1 MRGIL
6 PGCSTACGETRNSV
20 GRGTSKPL
28 LLVQNVR
35 MPVVEL
41 QTGPDRESP
50 PSPAHARAY
59 VERVATAAREHP
71 WLVVVALAVL
81 ACLLGRVPFMGR
93 PLSPDEGGLLM
104 VARQWSP
111 GDSLYGDYWVD
122 RPPVLIAIFALAD
135 LFGGP
140 WGLRALGVLAVLASV
155 LLAGL
160 LGRVVAPQL
169 RTAALLPAATAA
181 LLLATPL
188 FGASVVD
195 AEVLGLPLVLAGMV
209 AAVASSR
216 AESPRVALW
225 WGLAAGAAGAG
236 AALTKQNLLDVFV
249 LVLALL
255 VIRGPGGIRPRVAAV
270 LGTALGA
277 GAVVAGA
284 VAVSTALGTSPGE
297 LWQAVVTFRG
307 EATRVLLESP
317 ASADRLLK
325 MLLALLGSGAPLLAV
340 VLLLG
345 LRRRRHMAPGHTEL
359 RWPVVA
365 VLVWEAFAVLMGGS
379 YWLHYL
385 TGLVPGLVLLAA
397 VSGLPERLGGP
408 VAERSRRHAPFAIAY
423 AYAALSTLC
432 VIGWVAVHPPDRSSP
447 QAVASY
453 LEARAQPG
461 DTAVVAFG
469 VPSILQASGLE
480 SPYPDLWSLP
490 VRVRDPQLLGLAALL
505 SGPDRPTWL
514 VISGTSLWTW
524 GVDPAAAQ
532 PYVDTHYVHMDDVA
546 GYAIYR
552 KSETTS

>member
-1 MRGIL
+1 
-6 PGCSTACGETRNSV
+6 
-20 GRGTSKPL
+20 
-28 LLVQNVR
+28 

-50 PSPAHARAY
+50 PPPTGARAY
-59 VERVATAAREHP
+59 FERVATVAREHP
-71 WLVVVALAVL
+71 WLAVVALAVL

-135 LFGGP
+135 VLGGP

-160 LGRVVAPQL
+160 LGRVVAPQV

-209 AAVASSR
+209 TAVASSR
-216 AESPRVALW
+216 ADSPRVALW

-255 VIRGPGGIRPRVAAV
+255 VIRGPGGIRSRVSAV

-277 GAVVAGA
+277 GVVVGGA
-284 VAVSTALGTSPGE
+284 VAVSNALGTSPGE
-297 LWQAVVTFRG
+297 LWAAVVTFRG

-317 ASADRLLK
+317 ASADRLRN

-345 LRRRRHMAPGHTEL
+345 MQRRRHMAPGHTDL

-365 VLVWEAFAVLMGGS
+365 VLVWEVFAVLMGGS

-397 VSGLPERLGGP
+397 VSGLPDRVP
-408 VAERSRRHAPFAIAY
+408 ERSRRRAPVGLAY
-423 AYAALSTLC
+423 GYAALSTLC
-432 VIGWVAVHPPDRSSP
+432 VIGWVAVNPPDRSSS

-453 LEARAQPG
+453 LETRAQPG

-490 VRVRDPQLLGLAALL
+490 VRVRDPQLHGLAALL
-505 SGPDRPTWL
+505 SGSDRPTWL

-524 GVDPAAAQ
+524 GVDPTAAQ
-532 PYVDTHYVHMDDVA
+532 PYVDAHYVHMDDVA

-552 KSETTS
+552 KSEATS